1 MKKLLTFFLVAL
13 LTTTVSWAETI
24 TFDATVD
31 KGSVT
36 ANGTTQDGDQVTKNG
51 VTVKSTNGVMGN
63 GQNYRV
69 YSNGTLRIS
78 TTSGTITKV
87 EVTFT
92 ASGTNNYGPS
102 KLSAQG
108 YTYSGYVGTWQGTA
122 ATYVNL
128 SATAQVRIT
137 QIVVTTAASTSVATI
152 AEAYATNQGT
162 QFTFTGNAVVTYQN
176 GRNVWIRDNSGSGL
190 IYRAYTDQGNLDNGD
205 ILDAG
210 WSATNTVYNDVIPEF
225 SNPTGVTSSSNG
237 GTVAPFDKTS
247 TGVTTANV
255 NEYVSFNH
263 VTLAWDS
270 SVGYCYATFGNNRV
284 YFRNNYFNNGLSV
297 TSTKTYDI
305 EGIVYIEG
313 NNTVVYLTSVTEIQT
328 SNPRLEVSPEALTIS
343 DSGTNNTLTI
353 TGENINGSINAAL
366 ANNTDW
372 YLNPNTFSNTGGTA
386 TVTYNGRALS
396 ATNTVNVTANGAQSV
411 SVPVNYIA
419 DLYVVTDNGYTGQ
432 WDFYNGTSMTNSN
445 GVYTATFT
453 TERTNTYILFARKLG
468 DGVTWNT
475 RYVFGPDSNGDYG
488 MDGDYTSWSIDLNDD
503 DPIRLTNPGT
513 YHITINSNNG
523 TFTIEKETVNTGDF
537 VLVTDA
543 GDLVA
548 GNEVIFVSSGSVGSA
563 DAMSTNQATNNRPG
577 TTVNVVAGPKVAAT
591 DATQIFTLEGD
602 ANGWS
607 FKTVNGDNQ
616 GYIYAASSNG
626 NQLKTQASASD
637 NAKATISIGSNGMAT
652 IDFQGSNTHN
662 RMRYNPNNGNPIF
675 SCYTSNSTT
684 GSLPYIYQRTAGG
697 PEPSIEVDPNTINI
711 VIPAGETSEQGTA
724 TVTEN
729 NTTGTTSVSVS
740 GEDASLFTATLN
752 INNGTLTVTYSG
764 TATASAP
771 DVAVVTLDNDGTTAT
786 VNVTGY
792 KVPMTVTIT
801 PGDGH
806 TFSTSTVT
814 GLIESNA
821 SDALIEYSFDGST
834 WYTYDADE
842 GFTTPEVSNIGG
854 TVTVY
859 ARATKNG
866 DTATAQATYTRVAQS
881 KKCTAEIVFDPTT
894 NNGGVE
900 LWSTLQEH
908 MSDGV
913 DYISDASMATV
924 FTSNDYDA
932 MRFGS
937 GNNVGHMTFTLSL
950 KDFDGGACKLT
961 KVTINAARYS
971 NDTDCELNVSTDVN
985 TTGQTLS
992 ITADQTDFAD
1002 YVFNFNGSEITTLTI
1017 ANLATGK
1024 RVYVHSITLEYECPN
1039 AAPLYEIERDFE
1051 PSTTDRVAVTDR
1063 LIGVWAAKNMLW
1075 CKDQNNA
1082 SIDATSIR
1090 EGEQLDYVRMAKL
1103 KSTERPFQNDIW
1115 DQSNW
1120 VVLDF
1125 TNTDADASEYVG
1137 FEFET
1142 NSIVGYYVDDMNY
1155 KIQLENKPPKKERSM
1170 SGYPGFTGDPE
1181 DLDEQYSLNHYVSS
1195 NFYEPNLNWGGHD
1208 GFWFEGSYN
1217 GQKLDTC
1224 IFFMNP
1230 KIQEIAQVWA
1240 VWNAD
1245 QHQFTIY
1252 ERDGFKVNGY
1262 GLDGAFTMTEDQWQY
1277 NRKETAS
1284 GLTDDLAYGSV
1295 EESLIDDAYYIF
1307 HVVIMRSNYDYG
1319 HRKSANQPSG
1329 KRNAQALDSQA
1340 VSPSI
1345 VVYPLDLTDAEAK
1358 EPPTE
1363 VREILD
1369 MAGKTVEGVRYYNV
1383 MGMESSEPFE
1393 GINIVVTRYSDG
1405 SFSTAKVLK

>member
-1 MKKLLTFFLVAL
+1 MSNT
-13 LTTTVSWAETI
+13 
-24 TFDATVD
+24 
-31 KGSVT
+31 GT
-36 ANGTTQDGDQVTKNG
+36 A
-51 VTVKSTNGVMGN
+51 TNG
-63 GQNYRV
+63 
-69 YSNGTLRIS
+69 
-78 TTSGTITKV
+78 
-87 EVTFT
+87 
-92 ASGTNNYGPS
+92 
-102 KLSAQG
+102 
-108 YTYSGYVGTWQGTA
+108 
-122 ATYVNL
+122 
-128 SATAQVRIT
+128 QVRIT
-137 QIVVTTAASTSVATI
+137 SISVTYSRGSAATVNPPTISPEGGEFTEPFQVTLTQNDADAIYYTTDGSDPTASSTLYNGPFTITETTTVKAIAVKGGATSSIVTATYTKAITAGTI
-152 AEAYATNQGT
+152 AEAKALDENTR
-162 QFTFTGNAVVTYQN
+162 FTFTGNVVVTFKN
-176 GRNVWIRDNSGSGL
+176 GNNLWIRDDSGSGL
-190 IYRAYTDQGNLDNGD
+190 IYGSGLGNFINGD
-205 ILDAG
+205 ILGSG
-210 WSATNTVYNDVIPEF
+210 WKATNVVYNGIPEF
-225 SNPTGVTSSSNG
+225 SDPDPNTVQSSNND
-237 GTVAPFDKTS
+237 GTVDPLPLSTLTNADINKYASLSNVTVTRASGSDYYINIDGNEFHLRNQYNLAALTQGKTYNV
-247 TGVTTANV
+247 TGI
-255 NEYVSFNH
+255 
-263 VTLAWDS
+263 VTL
-270 SVGYCYATFGNNRV
+270 YQGNIQ
-284 YFRNNYFNNGLSV
+284 FNLISAV
-297 TSTKTYDI
+297 
-305 EGIVYIEG
+305 E
-313 NNTVVYLTSVTEIQT
+313 VVS
-328 SNPRLEVSPEALTIS
+328 SNPLLFVSPEALTIS

-548 GNEVIFVSSGSVGSA
+548 GNEVIIVNSGTAGSA
-563 DAMSTNQATNNRPG
+563 RTMGQKNDNNYNGTDVTVTGSLKVTPTN
-577 TTVNVVAGPKVAAT
+577 
-591 DATQIFTLEGD
+591 DTQIFTLEQGSDGWYFKNSDGLYLNSGFTSSNLLQTKTKD
-602 ANGWS
+602 ANGTGTS
-607 FKTVNGDNQ
+607 LAV
-616 GYIYAASSNG
+616 
-626 NQLKTQASASD
+626 
-637 NAKATISIGSNGMAT
+637 ISIGNNSIAT
-652 IDFQGSNTHN
+652 IVFRGTGSRKNL
-662 RMRYNPNNGNPIF
+662 RYNKGALSTGGHDYF
-675 SCYTSNSTT
+675 SCYSANSQENVF
-684 GSLPYIYQRTAGG
+684 IYQRTAGG

-854 TVTVY
+854 TVTIY

-894 NNGGVE
+894 NDGGVE

-937 GNNVGHMTFTLSL
+937 GKNVGHMTFTLSL

-1363 VREILD
+1363 VREIFD
-1369 MAGKTVEGVRYYNV
+1369 MAGKTVESVRYYNV